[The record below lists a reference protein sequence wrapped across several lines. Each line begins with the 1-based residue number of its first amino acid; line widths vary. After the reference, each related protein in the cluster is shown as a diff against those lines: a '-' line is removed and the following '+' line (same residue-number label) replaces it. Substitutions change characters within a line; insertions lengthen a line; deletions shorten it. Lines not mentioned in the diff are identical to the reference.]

1 MTSSDPQ
8 ILHISVRIDRP
19 AGEVYDYASDPRN
32 LPAWASGLSSSI
44 TENDG
49 SWVADSPMGKVSV
62 SFAPHNDYGILDH
75 EVTLPTGETVH
86 NPVRVIPD
94 TAGCD
99 VVFTLRRQPGMS
111 DADFRRD
118 AETVTADLATLKHL
132 MERA

>member
-1 MTSSDPQ
+1 MTSSDPE
-8 ILHISVRIDRP
+8 ILHISARIDRP

-44 TENDG
+44 TETDG
-49 SWVADSPMGKVSV
+49 RWVADSPMGKVSV
-62 SFAPHNDYGILDH
+62 SFAPRNDYGILDH
-75 EVTLPTGETVH
+75 EVTLPSGEAVH

-118 AETVTADLATLKHL
+118 AETVSADLATLKHL
-132 MERA
+132 LEGA